1 MRRRAVV
8 RALAALPFALA
19 GCAGDLPGATGPR
32 RPPESPTPP
41 PGGRSDVRVVGIDV
55 AEAPDGGLRVLATV
69 RNDSQR
75 DVTREVVATA
85 TLDGEEYV
93 ASTEVRVPAGG
104 DVEATIDF
112 DLRYDEYV
120 GQGSVSVDLN

>member
-1 MRRRAVV
+1 M
-8 RALAALPFALA
+8 
-19 GCAGDLPGATGPR
+19 
-32 RPPESPTPP
+32 
-41 PGGRSDVRVVGIDV
+41 RVVGIDV